1 VLNTIKSTPRMRVA
15 VVDDD
20 VNICLCLKDILQ
32 SAENFMF
39 AGSFSN
45 ASGALAG
52 IPRLSP
58 DLTLMD
64 IRLPD
69 LNGIECTKIL
79 KRILPLAKIIIV
91 TGTHDANLVDA
102 SLQAGALAY
111 LIKPFEEDQL
121 LATLRFAAV
130 SQAKAKPNK
139 MGARITPFS
148 KIQIG
153 TNLPLN
159 PREKEVLMNLAE
171 GLLYKEISDILGI
184 SYSAVH
190 KCLNNVY
197 KKLRVSNRTEAVR
210 VWLDSRGK

>member
-1 VLNTIKSTPRMRVA
+1 VLNTLKSTPPMRVA

-20 VNICLCLKDILQ
+20 VNTCLCLKDILQ
-32 SAENFMF
+32 SAENFIF
-39 AGSFSN
+39 AGSFTN
-45 ASGALAG
+45 AAGALTG

-69 LNGIECTKIL
+69 LNGIECAKRL
-79 KRILPLAKIIIV
+79 KRTMPLLKIVIV
-91 TGTHDANLVDA
+91 TGTHDSNLVGT
-102 SLQAGALAY
+102 SLQAGAIAY
-111 LIKPFEEDQL
+111 LIKPFEADQL

-130 SQAKAKPNK
+130 NQADAKPNEK
-139 MGARITPFS
+139 GTKITPFS
-148 KIQIG
+148 KIQIN

-159 PREKEVLMNLAE
+159 PREREVLKNLAE
-171 GLLYKEISDILGI
+171 GLLYKEISDKLGI

-197 KKLRVSNRTEAVR
+197 KKLHVSNRTEAVR
-210 VWLDSRGK
+210 MWLDKARE